1 MLFRD
6 GFPVLLGYTL
16 VIPKRHVDSI
26 FELGQEEIQAMMAL
40 LKKAKVGLDKEFN
53 PDGHN
58 IGVDDGP
65 QAGQTVLHVHIHLI
79 PRYQGMLKI
88 PEVGSGG

>member
-40 LKKAKVGLDKEFN
+40 LKKAKVDLDKEFN

-65 QAGQTVLHVHIHLI
+65 QAWQTVLHVHIHLI